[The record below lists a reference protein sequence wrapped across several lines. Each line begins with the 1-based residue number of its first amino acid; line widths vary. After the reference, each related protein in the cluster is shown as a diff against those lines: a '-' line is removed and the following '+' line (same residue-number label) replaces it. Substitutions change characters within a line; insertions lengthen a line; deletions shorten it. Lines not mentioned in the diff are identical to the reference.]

1 MRVKIIWR
9 IDNQV
14 MQRCVMSLMRRRRL
28 KDGIKRPPHAP
39 FLSGPGAGFPF
50 RDSARTV
57 DPIVYQIIQ
66 TVVIIMSPSTGYIN
80 KAKGLHHEPARG
92 ISRRTINPKGLLHE
106 VPGWTYDLGDQ
117 INQPKDSRRSCPVTK
132 FVLQKVR
139 HQASDSSL
147 DPIQCSFNHLSIDHY
162 GSLPCSIRNNATR
175 YALNLSNIPTPCS
188 LITGHVLLQIYHRT
202 IFQFHLWPQVA
213 GYLRHFPLHLP
224 SI

>member
-1 MRVKIIWR
+1 MRVKVIWR

-28 KDGIKRPPHAP
+28 KDGIKRPPYAP

-66 TVVIIMSPSTGYIN
+66 KVVIVMSPSTGYVN

-92 ISRRTINPKGLLHE
+92 TSRKTMNPKGLLHE

-117 INQPKDSRRSCPVTK
+117 SINQKIAGDHVSSQNWCCKRS
-132 FVLQKVR
+132 
-139 HQASDSSL
+139 
-147 DPIQCSFNHLSIDHY
+147 
-162 GSLPCSIRNNATR
+162 SIR
-175 YALNLSNIPTPCS
+175 P
-188 LITGHVLLQIYHRT
+188 LILRLTQFNVHST
-202 IFQFHLWPQVA
+202 ICQ
-213 GYLRHFPLHLP
+213 
-224 SI
+224 